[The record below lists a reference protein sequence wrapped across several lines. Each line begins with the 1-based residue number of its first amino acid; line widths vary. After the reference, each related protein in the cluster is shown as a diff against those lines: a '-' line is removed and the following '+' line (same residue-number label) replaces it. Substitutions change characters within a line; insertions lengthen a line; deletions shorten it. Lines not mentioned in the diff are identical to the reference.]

1 MNLWLSITMLC
12 AATVTTGC
20 LFPAAM
26 STMGAVG
33 SDAPAVWNHWG
44 DGQGQ
49 RYCRARYDDVVAA
62 VLRAGDALDLAL
74 KEKRIDRNRAFI
86 RFLDSENDRVDI
98 SVDRRSETMTAIK
111 FDVGWFGPVAFGR
124 LVDQQ
129 IVAELNEPGS
139 ALRSQGASN

>member
-1 MNLWLSITMLC
+1 M
-12 AATVTTGC
+12 
-20 LFPAAM
+20 
-26 STMGAVG
+26 
-33 SDAPAVWNHWG
+33 
-44 DGQGQ
+44 
-49 RYCRARYDDVVAA
+49 DV
-62 VLRAGDALDLAL
+62 
-74 KEKRIDRNRAFI
+74 
-86 RFLDSENDRVDI
+86 